1 MTEPI
6 DVHLKR
12 FFGSD
17 QPYRLED
24 EMTNIRTF
32 LANRKACITGYLK
45 EDFGLEGVLAP
56 VRIET
61 TDTAAGSVVLN
72 TITPTFDEQGKWQG
86 EYFTDYPITVSA
98 SAGEGWRFA
107 GWEVDAG
114 ESHEYL
120 AEASVKLSIP
130 ESGLSIKAVFEKEQ
144 N

>member
-1 MTEPI
+1 M
-6 DVHLKR
+6 
-12 FFGSD
+12 
-17 QPYRLED
+17 
-24 EMTNIRTF
+24 
-32 LANRKACITGYLK
+32 
-45 EDFGLEGVLAP
+45 EGVLAP

-120 AEASVKLSIP
+120 AEASVKLSIS